1 VRTPK
6 FAIAALALAAG
17 LVLGAPRLLA
27 HPHVWVSVKATVLY
41 ANGTITGLEQAW
53 TFDEFYTAQA
63 IQGLDADGD
72 GKYSREELKEL
83 AQVNID
89 GLKEFDYFTHAKL
102 GDGALAFSAPVDYWL
117 EHTDKGILTLHFR
130 LPLEHAVLAEA
141 PGFNFS
147 VFDPSY
153 FIAFTLDEKAP
164 VKLGASA
171 PSGCRIDIHDP
182 MQDDDDTQRLN
193 EAFSSVMG
201 NGGTV
206 GGGTAGGGTVG
217 SVGGDNQTVAVSCAK
232 S

>member
-6 FAIAALALAAG
+6 FAIAALAFAAG
-17 LVLGAPRLLA
+17 LGLGAPKLWA
-27 HPHVWVSVKATVLY
+27 HPHVWVNVKATVVY
-41 ANGTITGLEQAW
+41 DNGTISGLEQAW
-53 TFDEFYTAQA
+53 TFDEFYTQQA
-63 IQGLDADGD
+63 IEGLDADGD

-102 GDGALAFSAPVDYWL
+102 GEGALAFSAPVDYWL

-130 LPLEHAVLAEA
+130 LPLQHAVLAEA

-153 FIAFTLDEKAP
+153 FIAFTLAEKEP
-164 VKLGASA
+164 IKLGAGA

-182 MQDDDDTQRLN
+182 MDETADTKRLT

-206 GGGTAGGGTVG
+206 EGVG
-217 SVGGDNQTVAVSCAK
+217 GGDNQTVAVSCAK